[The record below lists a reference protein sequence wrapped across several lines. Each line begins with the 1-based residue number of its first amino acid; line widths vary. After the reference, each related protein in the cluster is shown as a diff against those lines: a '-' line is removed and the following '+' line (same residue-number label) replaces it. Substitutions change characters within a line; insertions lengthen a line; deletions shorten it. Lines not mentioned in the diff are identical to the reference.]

1 MQPQQSV
8 ARRKLRIPL
17 VRGLNATSATLIFF
31 SYPIIIFLFGFG
43 VFALGMVL
51 GGAAGSD
58 RMTWFHDKIMPI
70 LSFILPIAGGSVAM
84 LLAYRLIPE
93 QLFETGPCGAALA
106 LGSRISLLCGYLG
119 GLANPLLHVRYLE
132 THTLSATLAR
142 QRF

>member
-1 MQPQQSV
+1 
-8 ARRKLRIPL
+8 
-17 VRGLNATSATLIFF
+17 
-31 SYPIIIFLFGFG
+31 
-43 VFALGMVL
+43 MVL